1 MKVTFL
7 LGFIPDEILLLG
19 IIMVAIAYLFGWISV
34 SLFLGAVL
42 LYVLLFTSLL
52 DALLQDLSVGW
63 WILIWIGVAVAFIRG
78 GLGLT
83 LGQRVADG
91 LISHILRDLLVLPFR
106 MIGGMIGMIFASLRH
121 RLSHRLGGRIA

>member
-1 MKVTFL
+1 MRLSFL

-19 IIMVAIAYLFGWISV
+19 IAMVTIAYLFGWVSV

-42 LYVLLFTSLL
+42 LYVLLFTSFL

-63 WILIWIGVAVAFIRG
+63 WILIWIGVAVAFARG
-78 GLGLT
+78 ALGLL

-91 LISHILRDLLVLPFR
+91 LMSHLLRDLVLFPFK
-106 MIGGMIGMIFASLRH
+106 MIGGLIGMVFASLRH